1 MVDQVTN
8 EEFSWQD
15 AHYSRDSRYGRET
28 LFLIA
33 DSAWIRATSESVA
46 ITRSDAIDTTIKI
59 EIDIDRIT
67 HEAFHSGV
75 EKIWLPLLVLP
86 LAATASPATSRRA
99 HRRRFPAGQRRAGR
113 WRDRDHQPTRA
124 PAAPPR
130 RRRAR
135 MSEPDPFT
143 GLIVTDAKG
152 DLLPM
157 VPIVD
162 TRHWVSAAMAEII
175 VNMAAAR
182 WASPDRKRPTANRPV
197 ATRDQRLV
205 LSAAIYRLLRNRS
218 GQGLAAGTAVTSPAL
233 GRVATAK
240 SELSTLLRAYVDD
253 YWDYIKH
260 RSIAPDNG
268 PPGNGNRL
276 GSFGYTL
283 TQRAVQVLEA
293 LMQAVVVVVPVNR
306 AQTPTVLTVQLP
318 ARHLEADP
326 MRGPAPPRAELGID
340 LLMPSADADR
350 QIQVSLPDGVS
361 LDLSGPR
368 PPASMVIEV
377 DPPPPLKDLA
387 DLMACLVEPGQEDL
401 PAGDRQCLSD
411 LAVAK
416 AEAATETLRQD
427 LLCLPAGAHSSLSIT
442 TATQDA
448 CIRLTGLQE
457 ELSNPPGAD
466 RQSTQQSLETLRALW
481 GSGDWLRGPL
491 RRRATADPL
500 GPGTI
505 VGRAGVIEDL
515 TRRPTPRR
523 ARLYVR
529 VEVTDAEFFSIARFA
544 GVMSVILMTVVLAFL
559 VIGAGRHRADAP
571 SAEVL
576 AGALTLFS
584 AIQAGRID
592 HPDRSTLRGLLSA
605 AGNWLVVASIL
616 PTIVLAVALA
626 FNASGWTPVA
636 EAAAAIGLQILLQL
650 TMGPW
655 LRFGRR
661 TRPRRHQR
669 LRTSPPDYAGL
680 GVLRSQ
686 WWQNATADALTL
698 GRQATGYVVWE
709 HEGAPS
715 LTGLLVARQANPA
728 SSVASPGARWRL
740 PTRFGQLILVPHAG
754 SAAGDTGVSGLIPRP
769 RRQPT
774 EAPAIP
780 DDGLGEDTPANI
792 LALLR
797 SGTAA
802 QALTFIVFREE
813 PAKDWAAKL
822 DRCPIAFDP
831 DRLAPTETAS
841 DIVEI
846 FLDVPPSDDWP
857 ALDQHPISAVLE
869 AAADRRLLVLEAD
882 LPIPCP
888 VAGVSGRTWARVR
901 IGLRDAEIR
910 RLPAFLD
917 AIRQKLTRT
926 WGESGSPEITSNRLP
941 CDVWARTVPGG
952 ALRATARDPAST
964 VAEEQAVQAGRPSR
978 LVRAPDM
985 DVVTKVAREET
996 AGDPEWRVIA
1006 LCADARAGIEWDLLG
1021 TMGRTWPGMRLAGL
1035 TYAVLHGTAVILMLA
1050 HEPDGR
1056 TGKRGELESLAEQ
1069 FPDAHV
1075 RIAFDRWQSARQL
1088 GYIPD
1093 GPLLGVH
1100 LNGPDQPGTL
1110 IDTLDSLY
1118 ETIQEMLPNRPEVK
1132 HFVWHAVTRVATRS
1146 ATRMTIRIAGA
1157 SEEVGSWNRAK
1168 FEEIERLTRQRAI
1181 RAAAARQA
1189 ASLTDDKL
1197 GTPEATV
1204 ISVGLVRMPGGERA
1218 SPESADEVT
1227 AGNA

>member
-1 MVDQVTN
+1 MTDPSSEGITRLAAEVQAMVDQVTN
-8 EEFSWQD
+8 EEFGWQD
-15 AHYSRDSRYGRET
+15 AHYSGDSRYGRET

-86 LAATASPATSRRA
+86 LAATASPATSRRV

-113 WRDRDHQPTRA
+113 WRDKDHQLTRA
-124 PAAPPR
+124 SAGPPR

-135 MSEPDPFT
+135 TSEPDPFT

-182 WASPDRKRPTANRPV
+182 WASADRNRPTASRPV

-218 GQGLAAGTAVTSPAL
+218 GHGPAADIRPNKRTEPRRAQQRSVPSASLGSPAEGEAATPPAL
-233 GRVATAK
+233 GRIATAK

-253 YWDYIKH
+253 YRDYIKN
-260 RSIAPDNG
+260 RSIAPDHG

-318 ARHLEADP
+318 ARRLEADP

-350 QIQVSLPDGVS
+350 QIQVGLPDGVS

-411 LAVAK
+411 LAAAK

-427 LLCLPAGAHSSLSIT
+427 LLRLPAGAHSSLSIT
-442 TATQDA
+442 VATQDA
-448 CIRLTGLQE
+448 CTRLIGLQE

-466 RQSTQQSLETLRALW
+466 RKSTQQSLETLRTLW

-505 VGRAGVIEDL
+505 VGRAGVIEDI

-559 VIGAGRHRADAP
+559 VIGAGRHRADSP

-576 AGALTLFS
+576 AG
-584 AIQAGRID
+584 R
-592 HPDRSTLRGLLSA
+592 
-605 AGNWLVVASIL
+605 
-616 PTIVLAVALA
+616 
-626 FNASGWTPVA
+626 
-636 EAAAAIGLQILLQL
+636 
-650 TMGPW
+650 
-655 LRFGRR
+655 
-661 TRPRRHQR
+661 
-669 LRTSPPDYAGL
+669 
-680 GVLRSQ
+680 
-686 WWQNATADALTL
+686 
-698 GRQATGYVVWE
+698 
-709 HEGAPS
+709 
-715 LTGLLVARQANPA
+715 
-728 SSVASPGARWRL
+728 
-740 PTRFGQLILVPHAG
+740 
-754 SAAGDTGVSGLIPRP
+754 
-769 RRQPT
+769 
-774 EAPAIP
+774 
-780 DDGLGEDTPANI
+780 
-792 LALLR
+792 
-797 SGTAA
+797 
-802 QALTFIVFREE
+802 
-813 PAKDWAAKL
+813 
-822 DRCPIAFDP
+822 
-831 DRLAPTETAS
+831 
-841 DIVEI
+841 
-846 FLDVPPSDDWP
+846 
-857 ALDQHPISAVLE
+857 
-869 AAADRRLLVLEAD
+869 
-882 LPIPCP
+882 
-888 VAGVSGRTWARVR
+888 
-901 IGLRDAEIR
+901 
-910 RLPAFLD
+910 
-917 AIRQKLTRT
+917 
-926 WGESGSPEITSNRLP
+926 
-941 CDVWARTVPGG
+941 
-952 ALRATARDPAST
+952 
-964 VAEEQAVQAGRPSR
+964 
-978 LVRAPDM
+978 
-985 DVVTKVAREET
+985 
-996 AGDPEWRVIA
+996 
-1006 LCADARAGIEWDLLG
+1006 
-1021 TMGRTWPGMRLAGL
+1021 
-1035 TYAVLHGTAVILMLA
+1035 
-1050 HEPDGR
+1050 
-1056 TGKRGELESLAEQ
+1056 
-1069 FPDAHV
+1069 
-1075 RIAFDRWQSARQL
+1075 
-1088 GYIPD
+1088 
-1093 GPLLGVH
+1093 
-1100 LNGPDQPGTL
+1100 
-1110 IDTLDSLY
+1110 
-1118 ETIQEMLPNRPEVK
+1118 
-1132 HFVWHAVTRVATRS
+1132 
-1146 ATRMTIRIAGA
+1146 
-1157 SEEVGSWNRAK
+1157 
-1168 FEEIERLTRQRAI
+1168 
-1181 RAAAARQA
+1181 
-1189 ASLTDDKL
+1189 
-1197 GTPEATV
+1197 
-1204 ISVGLVRMPGGERA
+1204 
-1218 SPESADEVT
+1218 
-1227 AGNA
+1227 

>member
-1 MVDQVTN
+1 
-8 EEFSWQD
+8 
-15 AHYSRDSRYGRET
+15 
-28 LFLIA
+28 
-33 DSAWIRATSESVA
+33 
-46 ITRSDAIDTTIKI
+46 
-59 EIDIDRIT
+59 
-67 HEAFHSGV
+67 
-75 EKIWLPLLVLP
+75 
-86 LAATASPATSRRA
+86 
-99 HRRRFPAGQRRAGR
+99 
-113 WRDRDHQPTRA
+113 
-124 PAAPPR
+124 
-130 RRRAR
+130 

-218 GQGLAAGTAVTSPAL
+218 GQGLAAGMAVTSPAL

-318 ARHLEADP
+318 GRHLEADP

-559 VIGAGRHRADAP
+559 VIGAGRHRADSP

-626 FNASGWTPVA
+626 FNASGWTPVVRGRSSNRPPDS
-636 EAAAAIGLQILLQL
+636 AAAHDGTVASLRAAYPAPKASETADL
-650 TMGPW
+650 T
-655 LRFGRR
+655 
-661 TRPRRHQR
+661 
-669 LRTSPPDYAGL
+669 AGL
-680 GVLRSQ
+680 RRARRAAHPVVAERHRRRADPRPSSHRLCGV
-686 WWQNATADALTL
+686 
-698 GRQATGYVVWE
+698 
-709 HEGAPS
+709 
-715 LTGLLVARQANPA
+715 
-728 SSVASPGARWRL
+728 GAR
-740 PTRFGQLILVPHAG
+740 G
-754 SAAGDTGVSGLIPRP
+754 SALAHRASGRAAGESSLIGSIARRP
-769 RRQPT
+769 LAAAYPVWSADPCPARGFGGRWGHRRERT
-774 EAPAIP
+774 DSAPAP
-780 DDGLGEDTPANI
+780 PA
-792 LALLR
+792 
-797 SGTAA
+797 
-802 QALTFIVFREE
+802 
-813 PAKDWAAKL
+813 D
-822 DRCPIAFDP
+822 
-831 DRLAPTETAS
+831 
-841 DIVEI
+841 
-846 FLDVPPSDDWP
+846 
-857 ALDQHPISAVLE
+857 
-869 AAADRRLLVLEAD
+869 
-882 LPIPCP
+882 
-888 VAGVSGRTWARVR
+888 
-901 IGLRDAEIR
+901 
-910 RLPAFLD
+910 
-917 AIRQKLTRT
+917 
-926 WGESGSPEITSNRLP
+926 
-941 CDVWARTVPGG
+941 
-952 ALRATARDPAST
+952 
-964 VAEEQAVQAGRPSR
+964 
-978 LVRAPDM
+978 
-985 DVVTKVAREET
+985 
-996 AGDPEWRVIA
+996 
-1006 LCADARAGIEWDLLG
+1006 
-1021 TMGRTWPGMRLAGL
+1021 
-1035 TYAVLHGTAVILMLA
+1035 
-1050 HEPDGR
+1050 
-1056 TGKRGELESLAEQ
+1056 
-1069 FPDAHV
+1069 
-1075 RIAFDRWQSARQL
+1075 
-1088 GYIPD
+1088 
-1093 GPLLGVH
+1093 
-1100 LNGPDQPGTL
+1100 
-1110 IDTLDSLY
+1110 
-1118 ETIQEMLPNRPEVK
+1118 
-1132 HFVWHAVTRVATRS
+1132 
-1146 ATRMTIRIAGA
+1146 
-1157 SEEVGSWNRAK
+1157 
-1168 FEEIERLTRQRAI
+1168 
-1181 RAAAARQA
+1181 
-1189 ASLTDDKL
+1189 
-1197 GTPEATV
+1197 
-1204 ISVGLVRMPGGERA
+1204 
-1218 SPESADEVT
+1218 
-1227 AGNA
+1227 